1 MPTKWY
7 AEIYDTRFK
16 IYNILQRRKRQT
28 HEATWSR
35 EAFHDF
41 HPHDLE
47 HDGEA
52 GPETTNRLVSSVYK
66 NKFHVVWMLS
76 CYVLYLYTLCKYIH
90 TVYTH
95 TYIYIRIYTHIHTF
109 GVIN

>member
-1 MPTKWY
+1 MMPTKWY

-16 IYNILQRRKRQT
+16 IYNVLQRRKRQI

-52 GPETTNRLVSSVYK
+52 PGLKPPSGVKLHSVDAI
-66 NKFHVVWMLS
+66 HI
-76 CYVLYLYTLCKYIH
+76 YIH
-90 TVYTH
+90 TCTV
-95 TYIYIRIYTHIHTF
+95 F
-109 GVIN
+109 V